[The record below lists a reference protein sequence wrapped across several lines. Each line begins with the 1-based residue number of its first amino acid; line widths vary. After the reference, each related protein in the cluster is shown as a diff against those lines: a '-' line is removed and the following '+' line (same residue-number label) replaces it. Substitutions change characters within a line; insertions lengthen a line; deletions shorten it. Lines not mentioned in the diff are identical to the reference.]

1 MNKNLF
7 FQAILGFIGNVHA
20 NTHSLMKDARSNEV
34 TPQQHSI
41 LEYVFFSKAVTTSQV
56 ADCLN
61 ISLPNASRELKK
73 LSRLELIVKETDE
86 RNIDPD
92 DIFADAD
99 IKRELM
105 KKHPK
110 YTHLYSEGGRTR
122 IEECSEARVGNAFKN
137 TYHSSLK
144 KIEENGN

>member
-7 FQAILGFIGNVHA
+7 FQTIISFIGNVHA
-20 NTHSLMKDARSNEV
+20 NTHSLMKDARSNEI

-73 LSRLELIVKETDE
+73 LSKLELIAKETDKKDRRKTTISLSEQGQNLMLHTFE
-86 RNIDPD
+86 RIQKN
-92 DIFADAD
+92 FWEQAGQ
-99 IKRELM
+99 L
-105 KKHPK
+105 
-110 YTHLYSEGGRTR
+110 SENEMQL
-122 IEECSEARVGNAFKN
+122 II
-137 TYHSSLK
+137 SSMNVLGEK
-144 KIEENGN
+144 VFFQY